1 MIYYKSVRCI
11 DGKVIWVIEDEH
23 GNISRNPTKDQLK
36 IAICD
41 NRKRSE
47 IIMYICCVC
56 GADKTYCSNDYE
68 QWYDCK
74 CGKKDCTKHLC
85 KNCWSKDYQK
95 NNPNS
100 HDNTRKLAT
109 DWRTGNL
116 DPLST
121 NGKGFIGQQIVAI
134 KYGAEDCNLK
144 MDNFRF
150 YIDLSKI
157 SGYGYSEVKTSSLGI
172 KSGQYMFH
180 THRPQEYDTLF
191 LVCMDHNEPWKD
203 VNRVYAI
210 PWEVVVNRGKGNIVI
225 TRDSSRGTWYDD
237 PKKGYRLDE
246 KPFNDIYHGMKLE
259 NCKVLRK
266 RKL

>member
-1 MIYYKSVRCI
+1 MIYYKSARYI
-11 DGKVIWVIEDEH
+11 DGKVIWVIEDEY
-23 GNISRNPTKDQLK
+23 GNINIDPTNDQLK
-36 IAICD
+36 MAIPY
-41 NRKRSE
+41 NKERLKTE
-47 IIMYICCVC
+47 GYVCCISKTH
-56 GADKTYCSNDYE
+56 KTYVGPNGYE

-74 CGKKDCTKHLC
+74 CGKKGCTKRLC

-95 NNPNS
+95 NNHNS

-134 KYGAEDCNLK
+134 RYGAEDCNLK

-266 RKL
+266 L